1 MAIKSF
7 TMKSGIRFLMGK
19 HRFTVFCCF
28 LCMSLT
34 TGAGEVTGTDAPPWR
49 MIADTPQGRLYHRAV
64 EGSSLP
70 EAMIVTRLNAPPAR
84 VHALVTDYDRFA
96 EFIPNV
102 SESRV
107 LRQEGSRQWVFHHLH
122 FGGPAADR
130 VYVIE
135 SSDVASRPPEQHYR
149 VEWKLSDRHF
159 PVLDRAAG
167 VRPAAF
173 SGFWD
178 LRPLDG
184 GTATQAVYDVHSD
197 PGGIIPDWLVT
208 RMTDRYIQQVI
219 MALRRRLQKG

>member
-1 MAIKSF
+1 MPACSAF
-7 TMKSGIRFLMGK
+7 M
-19 HRFTVFCCF
+19 
-28 LCMSLT
+28 
-34 TGAGEVTGTDAPPWR
+34 VTS
-49 MIADTPQGRLYHRAV
+49 I
-64 EGSSLP
+64 
-70 EAMIVTRLNAPPAR
+70 
-84 VHALVTDYDRFA
+84 
-96 EFIPNV
+96 
-102 SESRV
+102 
-107 LRQEGSRQWVFHHLH
+107 SRQWVFHHLH

-167 VRPAAF
+167 VRPDAF

-197 PGGIIPDWLVT
+197 PGGMIPGWLVT
-208 RMTDRYIQQVI
+208 AMTDRYIQHVI
-219 MALRRRLQKG
+219 TALRRRLR